1 MQRRVSGTYEFRR
14 RLPDRLAGK
23 PVPSHTLKLLRD
35 LINPKTGCLKRELVR
50 SLGTKDPKEAMR
62 RNHREAQRVGI
73 LFDEAELAMVGGPA
87 NFAITEADLVDISR
101 GVVAALLATDE
112 AEREDGDERRLLQ
125 TREQRNQSPNL
136 VSPVRL
142 SQACLCSL
150 SQRHSVIGGWAS

>member
-1 MQRRVSGTYEFRR
+1 
-14 RLPDRLAGK
+14 
-23 PVPSHTLKLLRD
+23 
-35 LINPKTGCLKRELVR
+35 LVR